1 MAKEVLK
8 SEVLIMQGSNVVMV
22 TRKVLIV
29 FGLLILINRISF
41 DAGTGISNEFLA
53 DNMLLIESVI
63 LVAHEINKKF
73 MNRDKARAEMSA

>member
-1 MAKEVLK
+1 
-8 SEVLIMQGSNVVMV
+8 MQGSNVVMV